1 MLATG
6 SLCDPPI
13 PRCLLL
19 AQSGLFER
27 ARLTSAFCGKGDIA
41 ISSLFMCARPSSLS
55 LLRNVTDRR
64 KPLNCRRAQFAS
76 LALTTLAGAPLSWA
90 SSPCNLD
97 LTDRL
102 TVDLALATPHTLSR
116 RCIGP
121 SLSEA

>member
-41 ISSLFMCARPSSLS
+41 IRHRYLCVRVL
-55 LLRNVTDRR
+55 VV
-64 KPLNCRRAQFAS
+64 CRC
-76 LALTTLAGAPLSWA
+76 LGT
-90 SSPCNLD
+90 
-97 LTDRL
+97 
-102 TVDLALATPHTLSR
+102 
-116 RCIGP
+116 
-121 SLSEA
+121 